1 MPRCDPS
8 GRTFALLGNRI
19 AGEFTVCRTK
29 AFGSPSL
36 VVVRASKLNV
46 VEAVK
51 AKSREDAAA
60 LCLEDS
66 GTIIGNDHDLISSP
80 SGISV
85 DAVC

>member
-1 MPRCDPS
+1 M
-8 GRTFALLGNRI
+8 
-19 AGEFTVCRTK
+19 
-29 AFGSPSL
+29 
-36 VVVRASKLNV
+36 VRASKLNV